1 MDTNKYRAQHRYTQG
16 KGALSD
22 EALAEVLGKF
32 NNPAVRVC
40 IGINNDGNP
49 CNKKFKSA
57 GAFNRKCKSCKQRE
71 DMSRGNDRC
80 CNPVMHR
87 DPTLRTRRFAEYTY

>member
-1 MDTNKYRAQHRYTQG
+1 MDTNQYRAQYRYTQG

-22 EALAEVLGKF
+22 EALAEVLVRY
-32 NNPAVRVC
+32 NNPAIRVC
-40 IGINNDGNP
+40 IGINNGNP

-71 DMSRGNDRC
+71 DMSIANDRC
-80 CNPVMHR
+80 RNPVMHR
-87 DPTLRTRRFAEYTY
+87 DPTLKTRRFAEFTY